1 MPTPT
6 LRVTPLPITTPND
19 LDRSLLD
26 SSPPEGTELQEAI
39 SLVNS
44 IVRSSTLE
52 TPVKRYIERS
62 GAAFERTT
70 SENTLLRKEL
80 TEARELLR
88 VRKERKKGKRVAV
101 KGKFVFNTKEILEL
115 VEKAEVEASKGKTK
129 KKRTTRAT
137 TPEIESEEEEDIENS
152 IYESESDCIIV
163 ASTRSKSR

>member
-1 MPTPT
+1 VP
-6 LRVTPLPITTPND
+6 LLPITTPND

-26 SSPPEGTELQEAI
+26 SSPLQGTELQEAT

-44 IVRSSTLE
+44 IVCSSTLE
-52 TPVKRYIERS
+52 TPVKQYIERL

-70 SENTLLRKEL
+70 LENTLLRKENA
-80 TEARELLR
+80 EFRELLQ

-115 VEKAEVEASKGKTK
+115 VEKEEAEASKGKVK
-129 KKRTTRAT
+129 KRRTTRAT
-137 TPEIESEEEEDIENS
+137 TPKDEDEEEEDIENN

-163 ASTRSKSR
+163 ASTRSISR